1 MGKSNRIRANRA
13 NVQVQSLS
21 NKKKNKGMPSW
32 LMTLLTVIVA
42 VVILASVVL
51 SLLAS
56 NGIFGRMT
64 TIVSTDSYKVNKNMM
79 AYYFAVQYNDFI
91 TNNESL
97 LSSSSLNKEAALKGQ
112 MIQADN
118 YIDSYLTNNFQG
130 SWYDF
135 FMKKTL
141 DSVSTVLLYCEEAD
155 ALGIELTKDEIKELE
170 ASFDSLRTTAS
181 IYGYSLDA
189 FLAANY
195 GEGVNKTDML
205 KAMKYS
211 ALASKS
217 AAQIAENLESAITD
231 GRVDE
236 LYAKDP
242 GKFNK
247 IDYVTI
253 TLAETYADVQKELF
267 GDKKAADLT
276 AENKADIVKL
286 YNERVAEYKALAEK
300 LGGAADVES
309 FKALAAPHFADG
321 AYDTLYDSNLA
332 TLNKTATE
340 EAKKTNKLPE
350 GQTSVNIAADL
361 KKEDLAKIKDMIVTN
376 VLEAISTKAEKP
388 TLSIT
393 IPEKAETVTIE
404 SLNLTVNAKFAGLCN
419 TMINSLFT
427 SVQDSL
433 DGMAVEKV
441 NKVKDNEFLEWAF
454 EDGRALLNIK
464 KIEKEVKEGDPIEGK
479 DDKVAADGQTYSVSL
494 YMLTKLPT
502 KDTDPTRNGGYLIF
516 EDEKKATAAIT
527 ELKKN
532 TVSVDAIKAYAE
544 KNALQY
550 NELTDYIKGSL
561 GYATFDDWFYSADR
575 KANDMTD
582 KPIALGSY
590 YAVALYTGESTEQW
604 YVEVKNAIFSEDS
617 EKYET
622 SLKDKHVV
630 TVREARVAKLDF

>member
-13 NVQVQSLS
+13 NVQVESLS

-32 LMTLLTVIVA
+32 LMTLLTIVVA
-42 VVILASVVL
+42 VIILASVVL
-51 SLLAS
+51 SLMAS

-64 TIVSTDSYKVNKNMM
+64 TIVSTPKYKVNKNMM
-79 AYYFAVQYNDFI
+79 AYYFAVQYNDFV

-97 LSSSSLNKEAALKGQ
+97 LSSSSLNKEAELKGQ
-112 MIQADN
+112 MIQSDN

-141 DSVSTVLLYCEEAD
+141 DSVSTVLVYCEEAD
-155 ALGIELTKDEIKELE
+155 ALGIELTKEEIAELE

-217 AAQIAENLESAITD
+217 ATKIAENLEGAITD
-231 GRVDE
+231 GRVNE

-242 GKFNK
+242 GEFNK
-247 IDYVTI
+247 IDYLTI
-253 TLAETYADVQKELF
+253 TMAETYADVQKELF

-276 AENKADIVKL
+276 ADDKAKIVKV
-286 YNERVAEYKALAEK
+286 YGERVAEYKALAET
-300 LGGAADVES
+300 LGAATDVES

-321 AYDTLYDSNLA
+321 AYDTLYNKNLE
-332 TLNKTATE
+332 TLNKAATE
-340 EAKKTNKLPE
+340 EAKKTNKLPD

-361 KKEDLAKIKDMIVTN
+361 KDEDLEKIKDKIVTN
-376 VLEAISTKAEKP
+376 VLDAIKTKAEKP

-393 IPEKAETVTIE
+393 IPDKAETVTIE
-404 SLNLTVNAKFAGLCN
+404 SLGLTVNAKFAGLCN
-419 TMINSLFT
+419 TLISSLFT
-427 SVQDSL
+427 EVKSDL
-433 DGMAVEKV
+433 DGMLVEKA
-441 NKVKDNEFLEWAF
+441 NKIKENEFLEWAF
-454 EDGRALLNIK
+454 EDGRAVLNTK
-464 KIEKEVKEGDPIEGK
+464 KIEKEVKEGDAIEGK
-479 DDKVAADGQTYSVSL
+479 DEKVAADGQTYSISV
-494 YMLTKLPT
+494 YMLTKLPA
-502 KDTDPTRNGGYLIF
+502 KDTTLTRNGGYLIF
-516 EDEKKATAAIT
+516 EKEEDAKTAIT
-527 ELKKN
+527 ELMKN
-532 TVSVDAIKAYAE
+532 TISADAIKAYAE

-550 NELTDYIKGSL
+550 SELTDYMKGTL

-582 KPIALGSY
+582 KPISLGSY
-590 YAVALYTGESTEQW
+590 YAVALYTGEGTEQW

-622 SLKDKHVV
+622 ALKDKHVV
-630 TVREARVAKLDF
+630 TVRDARVAKLDF